1 MTAQRPYKS
10 TPIFDETNLPEAIR
24 KEHRTKAGT
33 WGLLRVIEG
42 HVRLVFVEPHREIAV
57 SPGRPAPIAPQD
69 THFVIV
75 DGPMQ
80 LQIDFFH
87 EPPLDQ
93 GHG

>member
-1 MTAQRPYKS
+1 VTARRAYKS

-24 KEHRTKAGT
+24 CEHRTKAGT

-42 HVRLVFVEPHREIAV
+42 HVRLVFVEPHREIVV
-57 SPGRPAPIAPQD
+57 SPGRPAEIPPQD

-80 LQIDFFH
+80 MQIDFFH
-87 EPPLDQ
+87 QAPLEQ
-93 GHG
+93 GNG